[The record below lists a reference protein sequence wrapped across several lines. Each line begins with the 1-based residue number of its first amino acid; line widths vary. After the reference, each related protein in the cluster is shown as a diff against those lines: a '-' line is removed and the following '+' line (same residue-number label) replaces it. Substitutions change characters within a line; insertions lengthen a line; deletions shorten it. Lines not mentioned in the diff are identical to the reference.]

1 MIRNALG
8 AATAAC
14 CLWLTAATLQAA
26 APAPAVGAAD
36 PWRLCRQ
43 AIAAAEQAE
52 KLPRH
57 LLAAIAIV
65 ESGRRR
71 EAGGYAPWP
80 WTITAEGRGR
90 FLASKA
96 EAVSAVQDLRER
108 DVRNIDV
115 GCMQVNMHYHPRA
128 FADLDAAF
136 DPAINSGYAA
146 RHLRALFRQSGS
158 WPYAV
163 SLYHNG
169 KFHMNR
175 QYRIRVM
182 TVWSQLRGRASSAAP
197 G

>member
-1 MIRNALG
+1 MSRKQ
-8 AATAAC
+8 
-14 CLWLTAATLQAA
+14 LQANIFVVCGLGMAAASVQA
-26 APAPAVGAAD
+26 APAPDD
-36 PWRLCRQ
+36 PWRVCRQ
-43 AIAAAEQAE
+43 AISAAEQAE
-52 KLPRH
+52 RLPQH
-57 LLAAIAIV
+57 LLAAIALV
-65 ESGRRR
+65 ESGRPR
-71 EAGGYAPWP
+71 EAGGTVPWP
-80 WTITAEGRGR
+80 WTINAEGRGR

-96 EAVSAVQDLRER
+96 EAVDAVQDLRKR

-136 DPAINSGYAA
+136 DPAANAGYAA
-146 RHLRALFRQSGS
+146 RHLRALFRQAGS
-158 WPYAV
+158 WPSAV

-182 TVWSQLRGRASSAAP
+182 KVWSQLRGRPSPASS

>member
-1 MIRNALG
+1 M
-8 AATAAC
+8 AAASV
-14 CLWLTAATLQAA
+14 QA
-26 APAPAVGAAD
+26 APAPAD
-36 PWRLCRQ
+36 PWRVCRQ
-43 AIAAAEQAE
+43 AISAAEQAE
-52 KLPRH
+52 RLPRH
-57 LLAAIAIV
+57 LLAAIALV
-65 ESGRRR
+65 ESGRPS
-71 EAGGYAPWP
+71 EASGTVPWP

-96 EAVSAVQDLRER
+96 DAVSAVQELRER

-136 DPAINSGYAA
+136 DPAANAGYAA
-146 RHLRALFRQSGS
+146 RHLRALFRQAGS
-158 WPYAV
+158 WPSAV

-182 TVWSQLRGRASSAAP
+182 KVWSQLRGRPSPASS

>member
-1 MIRNALG
+1 MTLKPLQRTIFAV
-8 AATAAC
+8 C
-14 CLWLTAATLQAA
+14 SLWLAAAAVRA
-26 APAPAVGAAD
+26 APAPAVAAAD
-36 PWRLCRQ
+36 PWRVCRQ
-43 AIAAAEQAE
+43 AISEAEQAE

-57 LLAAIAIV
+57 LLAAIALV
-65 ESGRRR
+65 ESGRPRD
-71 EAGGYAPWP
+71 AGGYVPWP
-80 WTITAEGRGR
+80 WTIMAEGRGR

-96 EAVSAVQDLRER
+96 EAVSAVQDLRQR

-136 DPAINSGYAA
+136 DPAANARYAA
-146 RHLRALFRQSGS
+146 RHLRALFRETGS

-182 TVWSQLRGRASSAAP
+182 KVWSQLRGRPSTSSP